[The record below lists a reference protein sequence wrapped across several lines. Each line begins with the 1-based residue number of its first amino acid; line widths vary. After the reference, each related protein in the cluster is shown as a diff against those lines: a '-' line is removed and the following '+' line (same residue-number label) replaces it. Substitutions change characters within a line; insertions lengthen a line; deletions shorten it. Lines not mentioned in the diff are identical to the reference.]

1 MSKTPAPQSTAAPK
15 KGHSDTKTLP
25 VPRPLSPRSGAAQ
38 KLPVPKPD
46 SSGSG
51 AAQRVVSG
59 LRLRTTFSVEGELLC
74 VGRRV
79 VCGGGRPSVVR
90 GDDGEVY
97 VGSYRDRKISRVS
110 ADGAVSTFSKLT
122 FYPRGLTQLSSGRLL
137 VCGGEGGL
145 YTVTGRGVQGVEL
158 GVDVKD
164 AVDVS
169 VNSKGDVAV
178 ADYDGR
184 KVCILDGQYKHVGT
198 YSPTKSGPF
207 RPSSLTSDGE
217 NFVICDCTNRTIDTI
232 DRRGVCLSVYPTTGD
247 CQETPRRVDMLPSNC
262 VWVKLMTAMSVCTTK
277 YKNTQLTTCRHVCL
291 HATRRITPWTDI
303 SQHGGCF
310 LFYFHFVHQQ
320 MIVYA
325 KLWNLKANINIDISI
340 VEFVVFGR

>member
-46 SSGSG
+46 SSGRG

-59 LRLRTTFSVEGELLC
+59 LRLRTTFSVAGDGSVWGGGLC
-74 VGRRV
+74 VVGEDLAWVGGWGSVSTVDMAGRVTRTV
-79 VCGGGRPSVVR
+79 SGVCRSESWCGRIVR
-90 GDDGEVY
+90 GDDGELY
-97 VGSYRDRKISRVS
+97 VGSYDDRKISRVS
-110 ADGAVSTFSKLT
+110 ADGAVSTFSSLT
-122 FYPRGLTQLSSGRLL
+122 FRPHGLTQLSSGRLL

-158 GVDVKD
+158 GVDVKR

-178 ADYDGR
+178 ADWDGG

-198 YSPTKSGPF
+198 YSPTKSEPF
-207 RPSSLTSDGE
+207 GPSSLTSDGE
-217 NFVICDCTNRTIDTI
+217 NFVICDWKNSTIDTI
-232 DRRGVCLSVYPTTGD
+232 DRRGVCLSVYPTTDD
-247 CQETPRRVDMLPSNC
+247 CRLAPRRVDMLPSNC
-262 VWVKLMTAMSVCTTK
+262 VWVKFDGG
-277 YKNTQLTTCRHVCL
+277 HVC
-291 HATRRITPWTDI
+291 
-303 SQHGGCF
+303 
-310 LFYFHFVHQQ
+310 
-320 MIVYA
+320 VYDQ
-325 KLWNLKANINIDISI
+325 I
-340 VEFVVFGR
+340 